1 MITKYKLNSE
11 KVLFRDLALQIEE
24 NKILCVL
31 GESGVGKTTLLD
43 ILAGLTDY
51 EGYIEPKMDK
61 VSYIF
66 QTPRLLPNLTAEENL
81 RYAAES
87 GVTDERLEYIL
98 QALELVECKKRKAR
112 LLSGGEKQRVAI
124 ARAFLS
130 GAPLLLMDEPFV
142 ALDTALKIRLINSF
156 ARLWIEQRKTTL
168 FVTHDVEEALM
179 LGDRIAVL
187 GKNGIIGDFIV
198 ERTSFPSEY
207 GAENALRAKL
217 LNCMLQKERE

>member
-1 MITKYKLNSE
+1 
-11 KVLFRDLALQIEE
+11 
-24 NKILCVL
+24 
-31 GESGVGKTTLLD
+31 
-43 ILAGLTDY
+43 
-51 EGYIEPKMDK
+51 
-61 VSYIF
+61 
-66 QTPRLLPNLTAEENL
+66 
-81 RYAAES
+81 
-87 GVTDERLEYIL
+87 
-98 QALELVECKKRKAR
+98 
-112 LLSGGEKQRVAI
+112 
-124 ARAFLS
+124 
-130 GAPLLLMDEPFV
+130 MDEPFV